1 MQKSRSTDGIH
12 QQKITLDAPPDSQEL
27 IVCIGGHKIGQ
38 RVDKLEKVGVGCTQ
52 TTPIAT
58 RFQSNRTPL
67 GCVGTGDSH
76 HGCVASN
83 STATM

>member
-1 MQKSRSTDGIH
+1 MGYTNRRSHWMPLLTA
-12 QQKITLDAPPDSQEL
+12 KNRYL
-27 IVCIGGHKIGQ
+27 IVCIGGHKIRQ